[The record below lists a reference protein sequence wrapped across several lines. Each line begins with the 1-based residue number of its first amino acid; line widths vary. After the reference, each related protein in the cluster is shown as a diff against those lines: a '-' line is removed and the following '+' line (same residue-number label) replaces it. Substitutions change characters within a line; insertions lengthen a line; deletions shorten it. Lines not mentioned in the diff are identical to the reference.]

1 MEGGRPDGIIRISK
15 KAPFPPSSRSQ
26 RPGAVSFGRMR
37 REFVYASGIK
47 VCSLMSPL
55 DRSYWPTIV
64 IVAGSDRLPAS
75 STAMTV

>member
-15 KAPFPPSSRSQ
+15 KTPFPPSSTL
-26 RPGAVSFGRMR
+26 RMR